1 MSTLATQA
9 NPFECGRER
18 RDSLAP
24 YARLCA
30 LSPRGYPVLA
40 ARNLSDN
47 LMCMA
52 DPVLAPSARFAAEP
66 LVAERLSDRL
76 AARLIQQIES
86 GRLQPGERLPSE
98 AQMAATHGVSRSV
111 VREAVHQVK
120 SRGMVRARQGAG
132 VFVSFQPRARSLAF
146 DPQVLESIDAVVQV
160 VELRRVLEGEMAA
173 LAAQRATRAQ
183 LTEIRRALQAVDAV
197 TRAGALGVEQD
208 FAFHRAIGEATGNPQ
223 FVRLL
228 SFIEQY
234 LLEAMRITKG
244 NEARRTEWLAQVH
257 DEHHAIYHAIAAR
270 NAAAARRA
278 AIRHHLGGEKRLADG
293 GLVPARRRTL
303 RSKA

>member
-1 MSTLATQA
+1 
-9 NPFECGRER
+9 
-18 RDSLAP
+18 
-24 YARLCA
+24 
-30 LSPRGYPVLA
+30 
-40 ARNLSDN
+40 
-47 LMCMA
+47 
-52 DPVLAPSARFAAEP
+52 
-66 LVAERLSDRL
+66 
-76 AARLIQQIES
+76 
-86 GRLQPGERLPSE
+86 
-98 AQMAATHGVSRSV
+98 MAATHGVSRSV